1 MRDGWRETTLG
12 ALFAPSNERL
22 GAHESEPTVFSISKY
37 DGVIPADEFFGK
49 RVASA
54 KLDDYKVLLDDAWV
68 YSTIHIDEGSIAR
81 NTTGTDGVVSP
92 MYTVMRWTSEID
104 DPGYAE
110 LLLRSAEML
119 AVYSD
124 NAQGSINRRRSLP
137 WKAFASIPIAVP
149 PPGEQRRIVDLIAA
163 VDDAVDAAE
172 AEADTAK
179 TARDEMLT
187 AMLAARDGW
196 RETTLGELADVL
208 RGAVWR
214 KSDEV
219 GAPDDQHEAVVGIG
233 VTTAG
238 GVINRAAMKYVSGL
252 GDKAKRLAAGDTL
265 MVMSNGNHS
274 RIGNAYAIPDDFVGM
289 PFSAFQAAVRVRERD
304 VVTPT
309 FLSILLG
316 SEELQQAFTDSA
328 AGSTGLGN
336 LKVTYLRAIPIALPP
351 IDEQRRIVATVKSVD
366 DALDAARATAES
378 LRTLRSNLLT
388 VLLSGEHE
396 IPASYD
402 ALLGEVA

>member
-1 MRDGWRETTLG
+1 MRDGWTETTLG
-12 ALFAPSNERL
+12 EVANVQQGRRVDADRGEIPVL
-22 GAHESEPTVFSISKY
+22 GATGTVGSWGAATYDHPAIALGCRGTVGGVRVIRDPAWFGNNVMAVWPKTSESVLLEYLALALSSADLRASGVISGAVQLQITRKPLLGLSISL
-37 DGVIPADEFFGK
+37 PP
-49 RVASA
+49 
-54 KLDDYKVLLDDAWV
+54 LD
-68 YSTIHIDEGSIAR
+68 
-81 NTTGTDGVVSP
+81 
-92 MYTVMRWTSEID
+92 
-104 DPGYAE
+104 
-110 LLLRSAEML
+110 
-119 AVYSD
+119 
-124 NAQGSINRRRSLP
+124 
-137 WKAFASIPIAVP
+137 
-149 PPGEQRRIVDLIAA
+149 EQRRIVDLIAA
-163 VDDAVDAAE
+163 VDDAVEAAE

-265 MVMSNGNHS
+265 VVMSNGNHS

-378 LRTLRSNLLT
+378 LRTLRSTLLT